1 MGGLAVS
8 AVGVPRRGIG
18 AALAYA
24 EADGVVFLAREIDRL
39 DVLRHQGAVGLL
51 LIMAVEVLK
60 LDLDL
65 LGPGQVLVGLRRV
78 TGYITIVGGAHG
90 SRAREAGSNAR
101 DSPWL
106 AVRRRALG

>member
-1 MGGLAVS
+1 V
-8 AVGVPRRGIG
+8 
-18 AALAYA
+18 ALAYA
-24 EADGVVFLAREIDRL
+24 EADGVVFLAREIDRF

-65 LGPGQVLVGLRRV
+65 LGPGQVLVGLRWV
-78 TGYITIVGGAHG
+78 TGYITMVGRARG

-101 DSPWL
+101 Y
-106 AVRRRALG
+106 

>member
-1 MGGLAVS
+1 MWATGGLAVS
-8 AVGVPRRGIG
+8 ALGVPRRGIG

-65 LGPGQVLVGLRRV
+65 LGPGQVLVGH
-78 TGYITIVGGAHG
+78 GGCGATEG
-90 SRAREAGSNAR
+90 AWE
-101 DSPWL
+101 
-106 AVRRRALG
+106 